1 MEISDKDLD
10 LFNTKILNHI
20 QQEQLEFIDFA
31 NYVLEDFMDYE
42 PSSFVPLG
50 EMHQEWWEVLNNNT
64 FGAIM
69 CGRGHLKTSFILT
82 YCAFMMNKH
91 PNFRAIYVSATLD
104 QALNK
109 LEQFE
114 ELIKR
119 SFWLKHNIATGN
131 DDGSWRRS
139 AKQFKNGSRIQAAS
153 VGKSLEGPHVHLII
167 LDDILQEFPKF
178 SDEKVIYYIKRVVM
192 PMRLPEGKITLVGT
206 QKRLKD
212 ATQWVRESS
221 EWKHIWHPAL
231 LENGTPRWPE
241 YWTHERLMQEKQ
253 SMGTRAFESEYL
265 LNPIDPESSLITWD
279 TLKPCLD
286 YDLGLNQIPKGWE
299 ILMGVDLAVGID
311 QQNDETSY
319 CILAWNRDTQ
329 QRQLVYQWTGKVKA
343 EGAGWLK
350 SQVDNIVSL
359 SARYNPTKIMIE
371 SNGFQRLVAHATE
384 TLSGLPVS
392 KHNTGSEKHHGQIGI
407 PNIALKI
414 EQGLY
419 TIPYSRE
426 CRKDIKVGTKKL
438 TEGLTKLVIGEHG
451 KLEGHTPDAVVSLW
465 MCELAIQEIS
475 RKSLSFVSWEE
486 IL

>member
-1 MEISDKDLD
+1 
-10 LFNTKILNHI
+10 
-20 QQEQLEFIDFA
+20 
-31 NYVLEDFMDYE
+31 
-42 PSSFVPLG
+42 
-50 EMHQEWWEVLNNNT
+50 
-64 FGAIM
+64 M

-82 YCAFMMNKH
+82 YCAYMMNKQ

-114 ELIKR
+114 ELVKR

-192 PMRLPEGKITLVGT
+192 PMRLPEGQITLVGT

-231 LENGTPRWPE
+231 LKDGTPRWPE
-241 YWTHERLMQEKQ
+241 YWTHERLMQEKE
-253 SMGTRAFESEYL
+253 SMGSRAFESEYL
-265 LNPIDPESSLITWD
+265 LNPIDPDSSLLTWD
-279 TLKPCLD
+279 VLKPCLD
-286 YDLGLNQIPKGWE
+286 YDLGLNEIPEGFE
-299 ILMGVDLAVGID
+299 IVMGVDLAVGID

-319 CILAWNRDTQ
+319 CLLAWNRDTQ
-329 QRQLVYQWTGKVKA
+329 ERQIIYQWTGKVKA

-350 SQVDNIVSL
+350 AQVDNIVSL
-359 SARYNPTKIMIE
+359 SDRYKPTKIMIE
-371 SNGFQRLVAHATE
+371 SNGFQRLVAHAAE
-384 TLSGLPVS
+384 TLTGLPVS

-407 PNIALKI
+407 PSIALKI

-419 TIPYSRE
+419 RIPYAESSRN
-426 CRKDIKVGTKKL
+426 DNKVGTKKL
-438 TEGLTKLVIGEHG
+438 IEGLTQLVLGENG

-465 MCELAIQEIS
+465 MCELAVQEIS
-475 RKSLSFVSWEE
+475 KKHLSFVSWDGV
-486 IL
+486 L